1 MFVSWLSGFLCQMS
15 LVLPIALGGIV
26 PCSWVSAMMQRPSVS
41 IGLPPQASMQLAHPL
56 DWVHSCPLR
65 TPFAM
70 AETLSPELIAS
81 SCLHFLRSD
90 LLNVFGVVEVNLGR
104 PSGLNMSYLSL
115 SHSPASEFESIAP
128 LRVQTL
134 SSGSTHHFSD
144 GCVMHTEALTPSLP
158 FCATHCVPLTMRK
171 PLSKLS
177 VLHFHNMLVSSFNV
191 VVTV

>member
-1 MFVSWLSGFLCQMS
+1 
-15 LVLPIALGGIV
+15 
-26 PCSWVSAMMQRPSVS
+26 
-41 IGLPPQASMQLAHPL
+41 
-56 DWVHSCPLR
+56 
-65 TPFAM
+65 M
-70 AETLSPELIAS
+70 AETLSPELMAS

-104 PSGLNMSYLSL
+104 LSGLNMSYLSL

-128 LRVQTL
+128 LLSRVQTI

-144 GCVMHTEALTPSLP
+144 GCVMHTEAFTPSLP
-158 FCATHCVPLTMRK
+158 FCTTHCVPLTMRK

-177 VLHFHNMLVSSFNV
+177 VLHFHIMLVSSFNV